1 MGNRGIEF
9 LLDLYENNP
18 SYDNNYVKGERRS
31 RERNRK
37 MKQNRKL
44 KNRYL
49 LLDELLYESKPL
61 TLTPNQ
67 YRLVKDLIYDFN
79 NRFKE
84 LHKQASEETIILAFI
99 FFVKKVEDSR
109 TKVTNWKVCKEYGLT
124 DHVFEIILCRLTL
137 GFMERCPIVPREYG
151 KSDHEVLVREGKRW

>member
-1 MGNRGIEF
+1 MGERGIEY
-9 LLDLYENNP
+9 LLDLYENNS
-18 SYDNNYVKGERRS
+18 SYENNYVKGEQRS
-31 RERNRK
+31 TETKRK
-37 MKQNRKL
+37 MRHNRKL

-49 LLDELLYESKPL
+49 LLDELLAEAKPL

-84 LHKQASEETIILAFI
+84 LHKQASEETIILGFI

-109 TKVTNWKVCKEYGLT
+109 TKVTNWRICKEYGLT

-151 KSDHEVLVREGKRW
+151 KGNHEILVKEGKR